1 MEVPAAGSGRCP
13 AFSRCGK
20 LRFANCALR
29 KEVALRAR
37 KPQGS
42 VVFNRLRATWNFLWC
57 EGTQRRSI
65 KLGTI
70 TELPTRNDALRKAE
84 TARRDLRLQRE
95 RSIPTVR
102 ELVQE
107 YRAEKMPQR
116 YSTRRGYEE
125 WIKNH
130 ILPRWA
136 DSPITDLQ
144 AQPVELWLRSLPL
157 APKSKSHI
165 KGLLR
170 IFWDFTMWRSDIPTE
185 RNPMELVTI
194 KGVTRRRRQPRSLTV
209 EEFHKFIQY
218 LEEPFRTIALI
229 CVCFGL
235 RISEAL
241 ALKWSDVDW
250 PNRKLSIERGI
261 VRQRVDD
268 VKTLY
273 SGRRM
278 AVDAEML
285 VVLKAWKQQV
295 SFTSENDWMFAS
307 PVKLGRQPWCYDQVE
322 RYFVRAAKAAG
333 IGRLGTHSMRHTYR
347 SWLDAVGT
355 PLAVHQKLMR
365 HADIRTTMNV
375 YGDVVTNEMQEA
387 HAKVVQMA
395 LVKPN

>member
-125 WIKNH
+125 WI
-130 ILPRWA
+130 
-136 DSPITDLQ
+136 
-144 AQPVELWLRSLPL
+144 
-157 APKSKSHI
+157 
-165 KGLLR
+165 
-170 IFWDFTMWRSDIPTE
+170 
-185 RNPMELVTI
+185 
-194 KGVTRRRRQPRSLTV
+194 
-209 EEFHKFIQY
+209 
-218 LEEPFRTIALI
+218 
-229 CVCFGL
+229 
-235 RISEAL
+235 
-241 ALKWSDVDW
+241 
-250 PNRKLSIERGI
+250 
-261 VRQRVDD
+261 
-268 VKTLY
+268 
-273 SGRRM
+273 
-278 AVDAEML
+278 
-285 VVLKAWKQQV
+285 
-295 SFTSENDWMFAS
+295 
-307 PVKLGRQPWCYDQVE
+307 
-322 RYFVRAAKAAG
+322 
-333 IGRLGTHSMRHTYR
+333 
-347 SWLDAVGT
+347 
-355 PLAVHQKLMR
+355 
-365 HADIRTTMNV
+365 
-375 YGDVVTNEMQEA
+375 
-387 HAKVVQMA
+387 
-395 LVKPN
+395 